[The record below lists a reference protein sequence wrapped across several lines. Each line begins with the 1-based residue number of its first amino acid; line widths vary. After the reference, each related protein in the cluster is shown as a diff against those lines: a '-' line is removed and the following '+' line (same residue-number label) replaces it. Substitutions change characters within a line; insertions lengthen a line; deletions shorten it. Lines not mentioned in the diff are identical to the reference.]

1 MRFREI
7 IKEEDPKGRAT
18 SSTVIRPS
26 TVKVALTTMQKFVNT
41 FNKFLKPHKIPPVK
55 MGHPTGS
62 SAYYKVDPEDKVYGD
77 IDLQIIV
84 PEIPELANK
93 TPSQIQ
99 TYWNKLFGEFAQTQN
114 YVHPTSVPGRPIIPV
129 GPDDWIKIDLMPHEV
144 PMAAW
149 GRYRV
154 TPERG
159 VKGLLQGNLFLTLGI
174 LLKLNRGELGIQYK
188 EREGKRL
195 PYASTPKNFE
205 LKTISK
211 NIETFIR
218 DIFNHEY
225 TAITGK
231 DPKTAKIDPLL
242 KQFPGMNI
250 EEIKVSNIVNGI
262 KGMARSFEL
271 NDMFGKGELS
281 EFTNYQ
287 DFIDKFVEV
296 YESKA
301 IKAAEAPK
309 RQRDDT
315 PELKAKGDSDR
326 KSILQGLDYV
336 KKMFA

>member
-7 IKEEDPKGRAT
+7 IKEEDGRVT

-26 TVKVALTTMQKFVNT
+26 TVNKALTIMQKFVNN
-41 FNKFLKPHKIPPVK
+41 FNKFLKSHNIPPVK

-62 SAYYKVDPEDKVYGD
+62 SAYYKIDPEDKIYGD

-84 PEIPELANK
+84 PETEELAGK

-99 TYWNKLFGEFAQTQN
+99 NYWNKLFGEFAQTQN

-129 GPDDWIKIDLMPHEV
+129 SPTEWIKIDLMPHEV
-144 PMAAW
+144 PMATW

-159 VKGLLQGNLFLTLGI
+159 VKGLLQGNMFLALGI

-231 DPKTAKIDPLL
+231 DPKTAKVDPLL

-250 EEIKVSNIVNGI
+250 KEVKISNLANGI
-262 KGMARSFEL
+262 KGMAHSFEL

-281 EFTNYQ
+281 EFENYD
-287 DFIDKFVEV
+287 DFINKFLDV
-296 YESKA
+296 YEAKA
-301 IKAAEAPK
+301 LKAVEAPK

-315 PELKAKGDSDR
+315 PELKAKGESDR
-326 KSILQGLDYV
+326 KSILQGLEYV